1 MEPVRSFSARV
12 PQADLKSLRR
22 VGVRQPLGELVEFAA
37 QDDAPLA
44 VTDVEGTVVGVVDRQ
59 RLLNGLRK
67 GGQS

>member
-1 MEPVRSFSARV
+1 M
-12 PQADLKSLRR
+12 
-22 VGVRQPLGELVEFAA
+22 RQPLGELVEFAA